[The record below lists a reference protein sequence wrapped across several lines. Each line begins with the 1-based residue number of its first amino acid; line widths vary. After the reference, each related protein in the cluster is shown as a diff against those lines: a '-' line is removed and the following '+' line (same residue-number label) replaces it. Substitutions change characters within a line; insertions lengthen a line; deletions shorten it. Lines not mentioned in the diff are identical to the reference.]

1 MRALI
6 LTLGVSLCS
15 LGVLVVTWS
24 LCVVAKHGDEQMAA
38 WWAARERARR

>member
-15 LGVLVVTWS
+15 LGVLVLWS
-24 LCVVAKHGDEQMAA
+24 ACVAA
-38 WWAARERARR
+38 SRADDAMEAFWLARERARR